1 VAEARDLDLLT
12 SVLEKD
18 DLSDSVRAAFED
30 MQFKVDRYPLSKK
43 QRAWARAILDGD
55 KYDPEPDECQN
66 LWSSGKVP
74 KGNDVPTP
82 AVLLN
87 LPKKPP
93 MRPRP
98 ADDD

>member
-1 VAEARDLDLLT
+1 MADDKDLDLIT
-12 SVLEKD
+12 QVLEKD
-18 DLSDSVRAAFED
+18 DLSNSVRAAFED

-43 QRAWARAILDGD
+43 QRAWAHAILSGD
-55 KYDPEPDECQN
+55 KYEAEEECLN

-74 KGNDVPTP
+74 KGRDVPTP

-93 MRPRP
+93 MRRP
-98 ADDD
+98 VE